1 MKHRILCLIL
11 AGLFSITLAAC
22 ASSGAAPGSQQD
34 QAASSV
40 NDAYIT
46 SLIKA
51 HLFGISDAKA
61 FDIHVTTEGGVV
73 TLTGTAPSAEL
84 RDKAVSYARETKGVK
99 GVVDHIEIKP

>member
-1 MKHRILCLIL
+1 MKRLSSLIIAAMLAVAL
-11 AGLFSITLAAC
+11 AGC
-22 ASSGAAPGSQQD
+22 ASSGAAPGSKQD
-34 QAASSV
+34 QAADSV

-51 HLFGISDAKA
+51 HLIAISDVKA
-61 FDIHVTTEGGVV
+61 FDIHVATENGVV
-73 TLTGTAPSAEL
+73 TLTGTAPTADL